1 MRSGHPR
8 ALLIPEP
15 ISPHSTKFSPLHLLR
30 SPRLSRAMSLPTD
43 STQQQ
48 RQVSTTPSSST
59 FTFKTPYPPTSTPG
73 GSQGISKQ
81 RRVSLALPNTPR
93 LVPAW
98 NFRDDT
104 TIDAHVAST
113 APLAERKGKMR
124 RSASTA
130 TSSSDHRIG
139 ESIVVPEKR
148 QRKKWTEEE
157 TQMLVNGCNIVS
169 TQACFV
175 VPDLNMLFFHSGE
188 SATGKRSLT
197 TPH

>member
-15 ISPHSTKFSPLHLLR
+15 ISPHFTKFSPLHLLT
-30 SPRLSRAMSLPTD
+30 SLASFLQVMSLSAD
-43 STQQQ
+43 SAQQQ
-48 RQVSTTPSSST
+48 QQVANAASSST
-59 FTFKTPYPPTSTPG
+59 FTFKAPYPPTTPG
-73 GSQGISKQ
+73 GSQGASKQ

-104 TIDAHVAST
+104 TIDAHVTSST
-113 APLAERKGKMR
+113 PLTEKKGKMR

-130 TSSSDHRIG
+130 TNPSDNRIG
-139 ESIVVPEKR
+139 EILVVPEKR

-169 TQACFV
+169 AFMACHDQPF
-175 VPDLNMLFFHSGE
+175 DHFLFLVGCWQLE
-188 SATGKRSLT
+188 SNS
-197 TPH
+197 